1 MCPEYNATVSFFP
14 VDRVTLQHFKKTS
27 ESPHWH
33 DGFYVLYPKVLLI
46 INHFFRPDFSQAK
59 LDLLESYMK
68 AVKLFRSYEDPSED
82 PEYSEVWKLVFLINQ
97 DELPAYES
105 LFLYCF

>member
-14 VDRVTLQHFKKTS
+14 VDRITLQHFEKTS
-27 ESPHWH
+27 ESPRWH
-33 DGFYVLYPKVLLI
+33 DGCHVLYPKVLLI

-59 LDLLESYMK
+59 LNLLESYMK

-82 PEYSEVWKLVFLINQ
+82 PEYSEV
-97 DELPAYES
+97 
-105 LFLYCF
+105 